1 MHPLVNWLD
10 LLQSIQIQVSWS
22 SIGAPRYAHS
32 HPTTVN
38 SFQFQAVQVL
48 NLTAEDHPLCK
59 IEGRQLTV
67 TANRGVD
74 QIVINIAL
82 PHSSELLRL
91 PQQTQPMQI
100 QSPARPRVHK
110 RPARRAM
117 NRTYSRGEDHCRAK
131 LTEQDVR
138 EMRELFADQDYR
150 GTFKSAYEVY
160 LDLAKTYKIH
170 YTTAYKIING
180 YSWKHVTNV

>member
-1 MHPLVNWLD
+1 M
-10 LLQSIQIQVSWS
+10 
-22 SIGAPRYAHS
+22 
-32 HPTTVN
+32 N

-67 TANRGVD
+67 TATRGGD
-74 QIVINIAL
+74 QIVITVPL
-82 PHSSELLRL
+82 SHSSELLNP
-91 PQQTQPMQI
+91 PQQKQPVRIETPQ
-100 QSPARPRVHK
+100 RPQLRK
-110 RPARRAM
+110 TKARRQVKRA
-117 NRTYSRGEDHCRAK
+117 YSRGEDHCRAK

-150 GTFKSAYEVY
+150 GTFKSTYEVY

-180 YSWKHVTNV
+180 QSWKHVANV

>member
-1 MHPLVNWLD
+1 
-10 LLQSIQIQVSWS
+10 
-22 SIGAPRYAHS
+22 
-32 HPTTVN
+32 VN

-59 IEGRQLTV
+59 IEGRQLTI

-74 QIVINIAL
+74 QIVINVAL
-82 PHSSELLRL
+82 PHSSELLSL
-91 PQQTQPMQI
+91 PKQQQPVRMQA
-100 QSPARPRVHK
+100 PERPK
-110 RPARRAM
+110 FQKAKPRRAM
-117 NRTYSRGEDHCRAK
+117 NRTYVRGEAHCRAK

-138 EMRELFADQDYR
+138 EMRELFADKDYR
-150 GTFKSAYEVY
+150 GTFNSSYEVY

-180 YSWKHVTNV
+180 QTWKHVANV